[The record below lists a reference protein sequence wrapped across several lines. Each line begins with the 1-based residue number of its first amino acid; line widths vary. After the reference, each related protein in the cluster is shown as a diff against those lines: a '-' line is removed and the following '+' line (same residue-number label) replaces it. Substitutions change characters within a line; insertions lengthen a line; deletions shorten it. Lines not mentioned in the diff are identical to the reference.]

1 MGSSSGT
8 NSSSPRMPDPKG
20 STTTPYGN
28 ATPFNPS
35 WVSFLPDTIGEDG
48 RMPMATGLNQGH
60 LDAIRDAPPPPPL
73 SAQPQQQS
81 QDLKAMLAEVL
92 AGKRADQFRRM
103 RMEDR
108 QFGAGGDRGGGY
120 TTSGRGGSGFSSAS
134 GGGFKGF

>member
-8 NSSSPRMPDPKG
+8 NSSSPSMPNPKG

-60 LDAIRDAPPPPPL
+60 LDAIRDAPAPPPL
-73 SAQPQQQS
+73 SAQPRDAMGGG
-81 QDLKAMLAEVL
+81 DLRSTFATLMADYEKEKRLGDMKRAML
-92 AGKRADQFRRM
+92 
-103 RMEDR
+103 
-108 QFGAGGDRGGGY
+108 
-120 TTSGRGGSGFSSAS
+120 SGINPGLNRGGSGGPGNGQYTGS
-134 GGGFKGF
+134 GGGLY